1 MKFLTDDKIKLD
13 YNVYGTGKPVVLI
26 AGFGGYQQIWKL
38 QIEYLVNMGY
48 QVVTYDHRS
57 HGASQRTNQ
66 GLNIMRLITDLHE
79 LIEFLQLDKPLLIGH
94 SMGASICYGFLTRY
108 ENVAAIMGIDQT
120 VKMLND
126 ANWSYG
132 FMNINKDN
140 YRVAT
145 ATAANVHETLRGI
158 DPRIISDLNDAKNK
172 NPFDRSSNLPLLYDH
187 VTKDWREALEK
198 SGHPVMLVAAKDSP
212 YYNSDFAK
220 VMSDSCNNVTSA
232 VVDNSGHDIMAEVP
246 DQFNQLLR
254 HFVLSN
260 RRYQ

>member
-26 AGFGGYQQIWKL
+26 TGFGGYQEIWKL

-48 QVVTYDHRS
+48 QVITYDHRN

-66 GLNIMRLITDLHE
+66 GLNIKRLITDLYE
-79 LIEFLQLDKPLLIGH
+79 LIEFLRLDKPLLIGH
-94 SMGASICYGFLTRY
+94 SMGASICYGFLMKY

-126 ANWSYG
+126 DSWSYG
-132 FMNINKDN
+132 FMDIDKGN
-140 YRVAT
+140 YRVAMT
-145 ATAANVHETLRGI
+145 RPAKVHETLRGI
-158 DPRIISDLNDAKNK
+158 DPRIIQSLNKVKDQY
-172 NPFDRSSNLPLLYDH
+172 PFDRSLNLSLLYDH
-187 VTKDWREALEK
+187 VTKDWREALKK
-198 SGHPVMLVAAKDSP
+198 SRHPVMLVAAKDSP
-212 YYNSDFAK
+212 YYNSDFVK
-220 VMSDSCNNVTSA
+220 VMSNSCANVTSA
-232 VVDNSGHDIMAEVP
+232 VIDNTGHDVMAEVP

-254 HFVLSN
+254 HFVLAN